1 MRKEIQP
8 DFGFQAPATGPRR
21 GLGRKLEA
29 IGVNAVRRKFSPE
42 FINRVDAVIA
52 YQPLDAVSLTEILDQ
67 QIEALERH
75 IENRLAERAFD
86 LEVSPSA
93 RQFLLEKGASQEY
106 GARELKRTI
115 LRHLTQPLAA
125 MLAADSIEPGAL
137 VRADPSPTGDR
148 LTLIVHSE

>member
-1 MRKEIQP
+1 MPYRS
-8 DFGFQAPATGPRR
+8 PRF
-21 GLGRKLEA
+21 
-29 IGVNAVRRKFSPE
+29 V
-42 FINRVDAVIA
+42 
-52 YQPLDAVSLTEILDQ
+52 DQ

-125 MLAADSIEPGAL
+125 MPAADSIEPGAL
-137 VRADPSPTGDR
+137 VRADPSPTR
-148 LTLIVHSE
+148 RSPHFNRPFRVTLLSIVCRRRPTIAPV